1 MRRHPAGLRT
11 TNSGKTNMSFAIY
24 LLGFV
29 VLLAGVIWAMT
40 AAGIPSMWIGIAAL
54 ILLGLGIITGVSS
67 TRSKDPPQT

>member
-1 MRRHPAGLRT
+1 MRRQSAGAPHHL
-11 TNSGKTNMSFAIY
+11 SGKMNMSFAIY

-29 VLLAGVIWAMT
+29 ILLAGVIWAMT
-40 AAGIPSMWIGIAAL
+40 AAGIPSLWIGIVAL